1 MEMIMNNYETDAKV
15 CLLIIALLFLACA
28 MAVGIYREEQHN
40 KPTLGDYFYAI
51 AELESSHDPHA
62 QHEGDE
68 IGMHGITLSFWKDAI
83 EFSNLRGTHQDCIN
97 PSYSEAIMI
106 AYYRRYAS
114 NAWFKQDWYTL
125 ARIHHGG
132 WNGINRPHTKQY
144 AEKVMNIINR
154 EVKIRYE
161 KNS

>member
-1 MEMIMNNYETDAKV
+1 MNSTYETDAKFT
-15 CLLIIALLFLACA
+15 LLIIALLLIVTAI
-28 MAVGIYREEQHN
+28 AVVVYKEEQHN
-40 KPTLGDYFYAI
+40 KPTIGDFFFAI
-51 AELESSHDPHA
+51 AELETNHDSHAVHA
-62 QHEGDE
+62 GDE
-68 IGMHGITLSFWKDAI
+68 IGMYGITFNFWKDAV
-83 EFSNLRGTHQDCIN
+83 EHGHLTGSHEDCID
-97 PSYSEAIMI
+97 PTYSEAIMI

-114 NAWFKQDWYTL
+114 NSFYNQDWYNL

-132 WNGINRPHTKQY
+132 WNGMNRLHTEEY

>member
-1 MEMIMNNYETDAKV
+1 MTNYETDMKV
-15 CLLIIALLFLACA
+15 SLLIIGLLLLLC
-28 MAVGIYREEQHN
+28 GIAIYVHDKN
-40 KPTLGDYFYAI
+40 KFKPTLGDYFYAI

-144 AEKVMNIINR
+144 AEKVMNIIKQ
-154 EVKIRYE
+154 EVNKRYE
-161 KNS
+161 ASR